1 MRVDAIEG
9 VREGRVAAGAQPGAD
24 DVLGRLEGMIVG
36 GRFAP
41 GERVR
46 EQELAQTLG
55 VSRGPLREAIR
66 VLEGRRLLE
75 RTPNAG
81 VRVTDPSIEDLEQML
96 VVREALEGIAARE
109 AAQRITVAELRAL
122 GALTA
127 RIARLDRKGA
137 AGLAAMAQQGSDAD
151 FHRSVVLASGNRWL
165 EQLLCRDL
173 YSLIRLFRFRAA
185 ALRSDPARTHAE
197 HRAIVERLE
206 ERDAAGAERA
216 MRAHVRGSR
225 ERLIAFLHGTRGA
238 DR

>member
-1 MRVDAIEG
+1 VRVDAIGGGG
-9 VREGRVAAGAQPGAD
+9 VVRADGAEPGAD

-46 EQELAQTLG
+46 EQELAQALG

-81 VRVTDPSIEDLEQML
+81 VRVADPSIEDLEQML

-127 RIARLDRKGA
+127 RIARLDGKGA
-137 AGLAAMAQQGSDAD
+137 AGLAAMAQQGGDAD

-185 ALRSDPARTHAE
+185 ALRSDPGRTHAE

-206 ERDAAGAERA
+206 ERDAGGAERA

-225 ERLIAFLHGTRGA
+225 ERLIAFLRGARGA